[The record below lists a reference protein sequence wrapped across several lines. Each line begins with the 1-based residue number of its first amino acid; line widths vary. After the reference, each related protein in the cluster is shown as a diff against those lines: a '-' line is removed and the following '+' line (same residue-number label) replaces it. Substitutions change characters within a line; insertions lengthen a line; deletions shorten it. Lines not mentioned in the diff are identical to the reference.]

1 MCRVG
6 LKAMNSNNTRR
17 QFDKGMARD
26 MNETLLSLPCLKG
39 DLPALISKWLKKRKY
54 TADSG
59 TSGHF
64 AGALYHD
71 DAPPAGGGS
80 ALLSDTLSPTRQ

>member
-1 MCRVG
+1 MKRFFPYDVFGG
-6 LKAMNSNNTRR
+6 LASLN
-17 QFDKGMARD
+17 MA
-26 MNETLLSLPCLKG
+26 E
-39 DLPALISKWLKKRKY
+39 KREKN

-71 DAPPAGGGS
+71 DAPRDSGPRLAYAS
-80 ALLSDTLSPTRQ
+80 